1 VRASKNTPVGILDQM
16 AADLAPGFRRTSA
29 WPAMVV
35 LALALTGAPIHWPS
49 EFPVEVFPVQ
59 MRHAHEAEILH
70 GRLFTTDQ
78 WADYI
83 LYRHPEQK
91 VFIDGRSDF
100 YGPEIGNQ
108 YLRLMNGG
116 WDWQKVMEKNKFD
129 VALLPVDNALS
140 QLLKQ
145 RAEWRVVA
153 DDGKRIL
160 LVLRHTPVLPTGNLS
175 PEPRF

>member
-1 VRASKNTPVGILDQM
+1 ML
-16 AADLAPGFRRTSA
+16 
-29 WPAMVV
+29 
-35 LALALTGAPIHWPS
+35 
-49 EFPVEVFPVQ
+49 
-59 MRHAHEAEILH
+59 HAHEAEILH

-145 RAEWRVVA
+145 RAEWRAVA

>member
-1 VRASKNTPVGILDQM
+1 MLR
-16 AADLAPGFRRTSA
+16 
-29 WPAMVV
+29 
-35 LALALTGAPIHWPS
+35 
-49 EFPVEVFPVQ
+49 
-59 MRHAHEAEILH
+59 AHEAEILNA
-70 GRLFTTDQ
+70 RLFTTDQ
-78 WADYI
+78 WADYLI
-83 LYRHPEQK
+83 YRHPEQK

-116 WDWQKVMEKNKFD
+116 WDWQKLMDKHEFN

-145 RAEWRVVA
+145 RPEWRVVA

-160 LVLRHTPVLPTGNLS
+160 LALRHAPVLPTGNLS